1 MRRISRRLRSPAVA
15 QQPKPNILAIMGDD
29 MAVSGKSLRD
39 AAVHKSG
46 MIPIFYVEA
55 HGRLSG

>member
-1 MRRISRRLRSPAVA
+1 MARRFGAATFAGVEVVSFAV
-15 QQPKPNILAIMGDD
+15 

-55 HGRLSG
+55 RGRLSG